1 MHLHYIKLIQR
12 RVAMKDKRESNK
24 GANYEQNPTTIRGLS
39 KSNVWDYE
47 NAFYWFSHPSR
58 LNKLLAHYDLYKNI
72 TNLPGDI
79 LELGVYKAASLVR
92 LATFRNLLEN
102 DSSRKIVGFDAFG
115 KFPVTNLSLKVDI
128 DFIEGFERAG
138 GNGLALD
145 EVKSIFVQKNFENI
159 TLNEG
164 NVFDTLP
171 KYLEKYPATRIAFL
185 HLDMDVKEPT
195 TFALNL
201 LYDRVV
207 PGGLIVLDDYNSV
220 AGETD
225 AVDEFLKTHPLK
237 IEKTSHYSVPSFI
250 RKP

>member
-1 MHLHYIKLIQR
+1 MTDTR
-12 RVAMKDKRESNK
+12 N
-24 GANYEQNPTTIRGLS
+24 ANNGPSEAQNSLTIRGLS

-58 LNKLLAHYDLYKNI
+58 LNKLLAHYDLYRNI

-79 LELGVYKAASLVR
+79 FELGVYKAASLVR

-102 DSSRKIVGFDAFG
+102 NYSRKIVGFDAFG
-115 KFPVTNLSLKVDI
+115 KFPVTNLTLKVDI
-128 DFIEGFERAG
+128 DFIECFEKAG

-145 EVKSIFVQKNFENI
+145 DVDSIFKHKNFDNI
-159 TLNEG
+159 LLNEG

-207 PGGLIVLDDYNSV
+207 PGGLIVLDDYNAV

-225 AVDEFLKTHPLK
+225 AVDEFLKKHHLK
-237 IEKTSHYSVPSFI
+237 IEKTTHYSVPSFI
-250 RKP
+250 RKSY